1 VSVCERCLFVCER
14 GSVCVGEGSVSGMGC
29 VCVRDVGG
37 VCVSE
42 MCLGVR
48 CVGFVCEMWEVCG
61 VCV

>member
-1 VSVCERCLFVCER
+1 VREV
-14 GSVCVGEGSVSGMGC
+14 SVSGMGC

-48 CVGFVCEMWEVCG
+48 CVRWEVCVCERG
-61 VCV
+61 VCVWEGMCLCERWVCV

>member
-1 VSVCERCLFVCER
+1 MSVCERCLFVCER

-48 CVGFVCEMWEVCG
+48 
-61 VCV
+61 